1 MTEKMCGVVLWA
13 DQCDQ
18 KAVIWCEDH
27 GDLAYYHDKDANSHD
42 GLSLDAGD
50 LIQFELFQEHDLRLV
65 RNPTRLVQRQFVGLA
80 QDLRS
85 SAGNGQELGQER
97 ASFPPARPS
106 HVTGRRASNVV
117 PFPCHHMRLDTLK
130 VSC

>member
-13 DQCDQ
+13 DQSDQ

-27 GDLAYYHDKDANSHD
+27 GDLAYYHDKDASSHD
-42 GLSLDAGD
+42 GVALDAGD
-50 LIQFELFQEHDLRLV
+50 LIQFELLQEHDLRLV

-80 QDLRS
+80 HDLRS
-85 SAGNGQELGQER
+85 SADHDQGAAN
-97 ASFPPARPS
+97 FPPARPS
-106 HVTGRRASNVV
+106 HVSGRRGSNVV
-117 PFPCHHMRLDTLK
+117 PFPNRNMRLDTLK